1 MPLPAV
7 NVITERMKLYGDEF
21 QRMLKMHYSEEEIR
35 KFTESSGLSP
45 KDSALQAIQ
54 NWYEH
59 SHLVLYVNHFLE
71 DTEVRI
77 ELQTVDNEER
87 YVVLPENLV
96 APLPLGPDGTSRQIV
111 SKVKSPNEIEYE
123 EKMKLYESE
132 FLRRINLVYSNE
144 EIKEI
149 QRNREISR
157 LIDPSDIGTALYYIQ
172 RYYEHPH
179 IVFFA
184 NHFLEEK
191 KIVIVLQS
199 HESGLRYVVLPQNQ
213 VAPVPKNADGTDR
226 QIVIPPD
233 CPKINKFREEMM
245 AFGLRMWGSVRS
257 PYRKET
263 IRRMYA
269 DYEVAHPADP
279 SALGFILLQIQ
290 LFYENPNVILM
301 MNSHLEDT
309 GITIKL
315 QGNESRFEYLVLP
328 QKVTPVLHDPD
339 GTRRFILMKYKPG
352 GIYNTCWITE
362 RVKAF
367 GLKILEDFDV
377 VFGKKEA
384 MELYKLCDLVY
395 PAEHLPIW
403 MAHIHAKIF
412 YENPAMVCY
421 ANHYLRKMEI
431 RITMTRDDDARPRYL
446 VENWHNNTYK
456 LVEVPKNVDGTD
468 REIINRPVE
477 GHIENVKLLRR
488 KYHCVEMLERIKQKG
503 FTTKTI
509 KEIYR
514 CSNLTDD
521 SDPTENVQCPREFA
535 IWMIHNFYDHPS
547 IVHFANNFL
556 EGSEYSIGLIRPEDL
571 DRFHYVLRP
580 ENTIVPF
587 INPDGKPS
595 MLDVNPHEEFA
606 NEDLSFTKL
615 RRRSMVMWPDKISE
629 CFYDYLAIRELSGE
643 LALGFC
649 FHFIHKHYP
658 NAYVVLYANVFLQ
671 KSFVSIELQK
681 HENRQRYVVLPH
693 NIMAPIPV
701 KADGTEYEI
710 FECDRLAESLKN
722 IYPKDPFF

>member
-7 NVITERMKLYGDEF
+7 YVITERMKLYGDEF
-21 QRMLKMHYSEEEIR
+21 RRMLEFHYSEEEIR

-71 DTEVRI
+71 DTEV
-77 ELQTVDNEER
+77 
-87 YVVLPENLV
+87 
-96 APLPLGPDGTSRQIV
+96 APVPLGPDGINRQIV
-111 SKVKSPNEIEYE
+111 SKVKSPNEIEHE
-123 EKMKLYESE
+123 EKMKLYDSE
-132 FLRRINLVYSNE
+132 FLKKINLVYSNE
-144 EIKEI
+144 EIKGI

-172 RYYEHPH
+172 TYYEHPH

-184 NHFLEEK
+184 NHFLEDKEM
-191 KIVIVLQS
+191 VIVLQS

-245 AFGLRMWGSVRS
+245 AHGLRMWGSVRS

-263 IRRMYA
+263 ITRMYA
-269 DYEVAHPADP
+269 DYEVAHPAYS

-290 LFYENPNVILM
+290 LFYENPNIILM
-301 MNSHLEDT
+301 MNSHSEAT
-309 GITIKL
+309 GITIELK
-315 QGNESRFEYLVLP
+315 GNESRFEYLVLP
-328 QKVTPVLHDPD
+328 QK
-339 GTRRFILMKYKPG
+339 
-352 GIYNTCWITE
+352 
-362 RVKAF
+362 AF
-367 GLKILEDFDV
+367 GLKILEDIDV

-403 MAHIHAKIF
+403 IAHIHAKIF

-421 ANHYLRKMEI
+421 TNHYLRKMEI
-431 RITMTRDDDARPRYL
+431 RITMTRDGDARPRYL
-446 VENWHNNTYK
+446 VENWHNNTYE
-456 LVEVPKNVDGTD
+456 LVEVPKNGDGTD
-468 REIINRPVE
+468 RKINNRPVE
-477 GHIENVKLLRR
+477 GLIENVNLLKR

-606 NEDLSFTKL
+606 NE
-615 RRRSMVMWPDKISE
+615 
-629 CFYDYLAIRELSGE
+629 
-643 LALGFC
+643 
-649 FHFIHKHYP
+649 
-658 NAYVVLYANVFLQ
+658 
-671 KSFVSIELQK
+671 
-681 HENRQRYVVLPH
+681 
-693 NIMAPIPV
+693 MAPIPV
-701 KADGTEYEI
+701 RADGTEYEI